1 MNKTELIES
10 MAEKSGL
17 TKKQAEL
24 ALKGFMDTI
33 QVTVANDGEVQIV
46 GFGTFGLR
54 AREERKGTNPR
65 TKEEITIPASLIPY
79 FKPGKTFKE
88 YVNKADKEA
97 EF

>member
-1 MNKTELIES
+1 MNKTELIGS

-24 ALKGFMDTI
+24 ALKGLIDTV
-33 QVTVANDGEVQIV
+33 QVTVANDGEVQII

-54 AREERKGTNPR
+54 TREERKGTNPR
-65 TKEEITIPASLIPY
+65 TKEEIIIPSSLVPY

-88 YVNKADKEA
+88 YVNKIDKEA